1 MGDLTDKLELYDYI
15 QKEKAWEQSRTR
27 LPLFQYERE
36 LPDAC
41 YEMLDKLDK
50 INEFNAKQLA
60 CTAPK
65 VYILTD
71 LHPTVDIERIERHAH
86 WNDDFSFKSN
96 AKRVDICSCCKSAI
110 YRDIDSDKY
119 NYCPNCGCKMDE
131 VTNNDG

>member
-27 LPLFQYERE
+27 LPLLQYERE

-50 INEFNAKQLA
+50 INKFNAQQLA
-60 CTAPK
+60 CTVPK

-71 LHPTVDIERIERHAH
+71 LQPTVDIERIERHAH
-86 WNDDFSFKSN
+86 W
-96 AKRVDICSCCKSAI
+96 IQ
-110 YRDIDSDKY
+110 IDSYGNFWKCSNCGESNVGKT
-119 NYCPNCGCKMDE
+119 NYGPGKTNFCSNCGCKMDE
-131 VTNNDG
+131 KTE

>member
-15 QKEKAWEQSRTR
+15 QKEKAWEQSRTQ
-27 LPLFQYERE
+27 LPLLQYERE

-60 CTAPK
+60 CTVPK
-65 VYILTD
+65 VCILTD
-71 LHPTVDIERIERHAH
+71 LQPTVDIERIERHAH
-86 WNDDFSFKSN
+86 WIKEKVENITYLCYRRYCSN
-96 AKRVDICSCCKSAI
+96 CKMQSPLN
-110 YRDIDSDKY
+110 YEH